1 MAKVPHPS
9 GFARLVDQQAWDEE
23 NEASPGYPEG
33 YREPE
38 APEIDLAGNAQ
49 RQQDTRDALLSWV
62 EETTTGLTDE
72 EKNKK
77 AADRYEAMFDDPA
90 FMNRA
95 GEGWAA
101 EGTRDDSPSHV
112 LYRALMPKKTV
123 YQVPGSVHSKASYE
137 DNKEAMMY
145 YQVQLGLQESEGV
158 SKDEAIAR
166 AYESPVARHEG
177 SGKTLEQRVISAES
191 MVRPGTFGA
200 VQDLINESALG
211 SVARGAAGLFS
222 YLKPSYAAAP
232 VAERYYGEERSKRWW
247 RERDVSFNSRVVYP
261 GHPAEKA
268 HKNVAHPDTGE
279 FRPWY
284 ETVQIRAGEG
294 TASDEELKTY
304 DQYLEERNN
313 IATGKSSF
321 IDTLGQ
327 YIQQRDAFLEQM
339 DVSGQIVGSLASSW
353 MAQPSDWVSARKQRG
368 GVKLSLEEIR
378 EGWDDIDTYPTDK
391 QLHEDVKA
399 VIDVWRA
406 RDGLKAGTGQHDEI
420 TRRLNSVVQQVRSD
434 MWPDKRL
441 RIVSANELGE
451 APWATSAGHFR
462 KSPIGDYAMIFNP
475 VFQAVD
481 PGGPSLDFTSAVGAM
496 KASKQHVNQIST
508 TLAKLPVLVGNARG
522 LDTPSNFGESIT
534 ALWGSGFARELKGFF
549 ENEKL
554 FSDDVNERKS
564 FFIRMFYN
572 KSRAEIHVNEFL
584 LDVPEFSE
592 FKNEFLETQDWPVLP
607 PQSLSIYI
615 ENSDVLYQTP
625 AVYSIMQGAKERA
638 KEERMTLEEYVGSDD
653 GWETIEKKLNKVKLY
668 TLPGKIASGILKKM
682 GGYEGVRRDIN
693 VWTEGREKAFGRQQ
707 AGEWVAE
714 TLNNAMSNS
723 HYEGTNLIVEQSA
736 TGMFLQTAGELAAGP
751 IFEIAAD
758 VIFDPALAVGE
769 QFGLW
774 NWDGRAHDRGTFG
787 DWFVGIEDPD
797 AAGAYGR
804 GTDIA
809 RGLGYDETDDF
820 FKATQAVSLFFDFV
834 TPVEG
839 MFLTG
844 LTRPVVGLHRLNK
857 MRADMPGLRLSLDT
871 TRAAF
876 APDGVYGLGSLW
888 KKIAPVEDIA
898 DYQKAVDTAKVGAAE
913 RRADT
918 VERLGRRD
926 LREVAFGDSELNLAK
941 KRLKGATRQQQG
953 LLGWR
958 RAVGLDPRRLTKEF
972 GGMHDVTSLM
982 AGELFA
988 KNLLQGRSPLE
999 GFGPQFRSNVFEV
1012 MRRGGIAAEDVNR
1025 VLKDSSKM
1033 RTAKFLSEAGQRL
1046 DSVDDYTKGIRES
1059 DSYVRLR
1066 DELEAANQKNPLSYK
1081 SLHGID
1087 VVDSLMA
1094 MIETQAVGLARV
1106 RGIEDG
1112 AKAID
1117 AYMQSLLSD
1126 IGSGRAVEPP
1136 RFTGGP
1142 GADDVGAAI
1151 QSLSDTISTE
1161 QLGAV
1166 DIDLANKAQIE
1177 ALRSATQFEA
1187 INAVGDRAALR
1198 TLAMGDLVL
1207 LLSRVTAKGEIVA
1220 DLLGEV
1226 SHRLA
1231 KEFADFPLEAQ
1242 SKFDEF
1248 VELLSAAEDE
1258 LLAKFTDQES
1268 ASAVRSLFDSVLDNI
1283 SERVNRARQTL
1294 DDATEP
1300 RAPGFQ
1306 QDAGQ
1311 AQIAQSIRALAEK
1324 DFFEADQA
1332 SVLEALVMS
1341 LPERV
1346 LRDIR
1351 LNDQIT
1357 DIAQGAAARTTE
1369 LLAEGGAVDRLIS
1382 SVEFFGYADE
1392 IGALKAAEG
1401 TVLIGANLDEI
1412 FEAIRF
1418 KRDERK
1424 GFQSVAIRFL
1434 SDRKNPKTGK
1444 SYTARELAER
1454 YVDSETWMKRQE
1466 GEVFSPEK
1474 VEQLVSQFEEALNTY
1489 KRGADRVGPRTY
1501 QFLHELGHGVAM
1513 SFLADS
1519 EIAILSKAF
1528 RDELDDFG
1536 LFRDTPY
1543 TRSFDTMSDIQF
1555 NEWFAEN
1562 FAEFVISHRLPD
1574 IVATQ
1579 RGAGDLLRIF
1589 NNLMER
1595 MSNWFSSWF
1604 RREPRA
1610 RTDFHPALALLVD
1623 RLFDDKAAAMAS
1635 RREVALRRATA
1646 FQARLSDEGVFSP
1659 LSRQRAGL
1667 DGQYIPDL
1675 DEVEFSKTD
1684 KKPLPASD
1692 RSAIFEET
1700 TDYEAFEKAKAKSER
1715 GVNLSPKTPEEYQAA
1730 RIFLSPDHT
1739 FGFMVDSTGDLQ
1751 NVFSNSPVPGMGK
1764 FGVFKAIE
1772 ELDALTLDCYDDF
1785 LPEYYS
1791 QFGFVEVARLKFVD
1805 DYAPDG
1811 WDYDSL
1817 GRPDIVI
1824 MSYQGGDRG
1833 TIRSR
1838 YKSFEYRKTEDI
1850 TTDFG
1855 GASDRARKLADPPRV
1870 EGVLDGQDIEVKGP
1884 GVGEEIRGRS
1894 LGEEQKPSDVG
1905 SEKSNVPTDVG
1916 LGELTLGDAN
1926 AAMRQTKTGTDL
1938 AEFISK
1944 NADDPVHRRIADR
1957 IKPHLGDTEVHVI
1970 EKSSDIPESIFEA
1983 ERKGSLPPE
1992 VALSIAIISAHESR
2006 LRRVTRGLNWS
2017 PAGDAFNDVF
2027 LRGNEAFSGT
2037 TAETALHELVHAA
2050 TVRRLSDGNLPANK
2064 GTKLQSASNE
2074 LYALVNDVIKLA
2086 KKAQTEK
2093 SLDPA
2098 TEAVLISATGSV
2110 KEFVAYGL
2118 TNKKFQDYLM
2128 TIKVEDKSMWNVFVE
2143 KIADLLGVAK
2153 KDHNALIELVRVTDE
2168 LLDAPLSELPSRSLT
2183 EYISLM
2189 EEPVKKAGGATESI
2203 EMQILLK
2210 RAAEAEESLNK
2221 SNSVGMKRLYER
2233 RLNTANRRI
2242 EDLKESQSVIAPT
2255 ETVAAGSFDLLDI
2268 DGAADRLGPE
2278 IRRVLSERDVL
2289 DSGQLSEELSKKFD
2303 PSSEKIGG
2311 TPHDI
2316 VDFESDLGLKQR
2328 VYTGEITSHQAKIL
2342 KERLG
2347 SATPLEDISTD
2358 VMFEVERIVQTPEGA
2373 KIERSTV
2380 AAPVAPMLKA
2390 TGFGGEQGMK
2400 VLIPGGKEG
2409 VFSFA
2414 DVQYLARRPVEMII
2428 DEAATKWW
2436 DDVGEQ
2442 FFGEPD
2448 LLGNFD
2454 GIIDQYKEAYATML
2468 NGLYDK
2474 LHNGYG
2480 LENRRPDIEDFFSE
2494 NRFINNEARS
2504 DWGQQI
2510 EVHLMDV
2517 ASQYVF
2523 AFLSMQTNLLD
2534 NQVFAAVARPR
2545 SMADL
2550 ADTVQRARSARI
2562 NKGSPLSRDEA
2573 NHILGFSVTI
2583 SSGILKGRFGKKQ
2596 ILLDVE
2602 TDILPIIEVRDWTK
2616 PGGPL
2621 IRVQSADIAPLNAQK
2636 IAAKARKSLA
2646 RYVKF
2651 KKEVAKIE
2659 ARIPTI
2665 KDAAKRRR
2673 AKTQLKKAVK
2683 EMESAD
2689 MAHRAVLNS
2698 VSSTDVIALTGD
2710 VVLSSPADTTKLL
2723 DMYEMMYEDFI
2734 RVQRGELKQSFFE
2747 RYPDEAWDDFS
2758 DRVSSMVPG
2767 MATKISAFG
2776 IYWQNPISATIGALD
2791 IHMIGLVGKAL
2802 LKEELWIEKA
2812 RVWHRDWQTI
2822 KSKAAKDQLK
2832 ETAELQLMRESKK
2845 TPSSTAIDRRAKE
2858 IIKKQRKFRE
2868 SVPFERFLEADKSNP
2883 GYTFWRDQLRVEITA
2898 PEKLRVHP
2906 IGVPEYKKAF
2916 PVNVIDSKKV
2926 RQAISDVKANS
2937 KLDPEQRAD
2946 RVRRLEVALRA
2957 HEHIESAAKR
2967 FGSDHPIID
2976 RFIEEL
2982 STGSS
2987 KFVEVMSPDYKKVLE
3002 GMSSDVNNSDIL
3014 GSVATRQ
3021 HRVWDEW
3028 RGYLDPHVIV
3038 QPGSAMLPAVR
3049 PAALKTIIKSLEG
3062 TFPEIRDP
3070 RVQADLTSRHSRL
3083 VSGLFGAGFRD
3094 LHSSL
3099 KEGGFGGTAPF
3110 KDRPLP
3116 TELTKGAL
3124 YMKDIA
3130 QPSTPL
3136 HTLISAGRDLSD
3148 LFNTGDASVLFREN
3162 GTALLYL
3169 MGQEFPEMMEVF
3181 TNKFDSIVSEAGV
3194 EVLTPRGYKEVNE
3207 AFVDF
3212 WHSRYVDDPQVDVA
3226 FENIRDKMAVFWRR
3240 VRHRADRTN
3249 PEARRFFDEWLGVL
3263 NDAKKEA
3270 MFDVSGS
3277 AEFKSI
3283 PRITRK
3289 EDLLQTESVSKAG
3302 RAKEATRIDLDEG
3315 RIRHALDL
3323 GEGVTDVDAFETM
3336 QKAVEYVSREMSR
3349 TKYTNNW
3356 LSFST
3361 RTIVPARSLARYLE
3375 EAQLETFRVF
3385 GDPHVLKKQ
3394 FKTMAK
3400 ERVKLDRFG
3409 DPIIDAD
3416 GLPEMEVVT
3425 EALPDGTTRPVE
3437 IVVIELTELQQDKL
3451 KSLLIELSVDLR
3463 TKGPVKRVLGEYFG
3477 PRADL
3482 SVIPESHYHFITQE
3496 MIRDHVVGVGTGLT
3510 KEVKRVPKSLG
3521 YAAVKAVVDSSGFR
3535 ALGGETIVR
3544 TLKKQFKT
3552 RAPLAHIRKSK
3563 AGKELG
3569 ADTEVVS
3576 PIIKELFM
3584 RRSRQIDDIPN
3595 WISRVQIALKEGRMS
3610 AGVWET
3616 LEGLKEILE
3625 QPLSNAAYRTLDSIE
3640 VLFDAEKGIS
3650 PTLIASKLDEIQ
3662 IAFADNRLING
3673 SERKAIE
3680 LLREIERIKRTEPER
3695 TVLKNGLV
3703 EIKDPVM
3710 REAIAEAYLIVSDG
3724 IARRLVIAD
3733 TAAETI
3739 MKGMGGSPEQA
3750 KRLFNPRE
3758 DVYTDRALAIEM
3770 YSRFYHGEWGQVLE
3784 LLQEKGLATGTAL
3797 KHPGRYNVGHAMLE
3811 TIIRLRAQSI
3821 FRGLLDDMT
3830 EMGVAVKIEDL
3841 APLTIESI
3849 VEKRAFAERVKMY
3862 LDQELEFGG
3871 PLQLVDESGKAL
3883 KLTGGFEGPRILAG
3897 EGTKLQGAGPGSGKL
3912 SKKARERLS
3921 KLGGY
3926 SRPQVAMGDVVTKV
3940 VVQDLEAYTVA
3951 QDLIERWG
3959 MKRGANIKEWE
3970 VTRFVDGSEAIVPKL
3985 LLNEIDD
3992 AIDRIAGTA
4001 SARAGKSRLK
4011 IKRENV
4017 PEIGVPEPPK
4027 ILQDHPLLA
4036 SLYREAADLKKDYF
4050 TTADLLNYMSNT
4062 FQWTYRMTKMGLT
4075 SGIFMVNLPYYVA
4088 NAFGAQLQVYQ
4099 KVGLRGYFSSM
4110 SHPVISLEVAA
4121 SLWGRNPTMRFTKVK
4136 PVVTPDGT
4144 VWSQE
4149 AITRACHEHGL
4160 SGSFLSVET
4169 ARSIAVDLKRNEPSF
4184 WNKMT
4189 KETEAEK
4196 RPHQAAGSPGAA
4208 GLDFDLPG
4216 PLQAVRF
4223 YHNQLINFATFIDNY
4238 HRVALFTEGIGRGL
4252 SPADAAASARSALFD
4267 YSDLTDFEKK
4277 YMRQIFIFYS
4287 FQRKNLDLFWDTV
4300 LTNPHRV
4307 MGQLRV
4313 ARGVNQIY
4321 LDGDETLIE
4330 SEWSIGRLG
4339 AIFANNAAKDTVQKN
4354 RYNAPILPV
4363 VEAMKGQL
4371 DFFSFMGS
4379 FLPTDNILLKEKRMK
4394 NQLKFMARLNPWIQA
4409 PMAATIQKEFFS
4421 GKGMRPER
4429 IPTFWAQHDLMTNGG
4444 MLLNGVGGSVR
4455 AIKGWEEQEFPGQS
4469 YVWEATNT
4477 MNWYILQN
4485 AWHGPVPVMPM
4496 REDTPGTSWMGA
4508 VGEAIDYTPLGA
4520 ALRAQPIKG
4529 FKEGTL
4535 GVGFAGRMIDS
4546 LSRFG
4551 RADMIIPQL
4560 LDADM
4565 AYYRKLVDEGKRD
4578 KLFEFEKG
4586 DKLYQKLNASALR
4599 IDPETGDVDFQVTPE
4614 GSEIRGGQGRV
4625 GVDEGWLAILLGV
4638 QQIPTKDRAIL
4649 MHYYRQ
4655 QNALDRATKEVR
4667 KKFNDKALDL
4677 TGRYESEGSD

>member
-1 MAKVPHPS
+1 
-9 GFARLVDQQAWDEE
+9 
-23 NEASPGYPEG
+23 
-33 YREPE
+33 
-38 APEIDLAGNAQ
+38 
-49 RQQDTRDALLSWV
+49 
-62 EETTTGLTDE
+62 
-72 EKNKK
+72 
-77 AADRYEAMFDDPA
+77 
-90 FMNRA
+90 
-95 GEGWAA
+95 
-101 EGTRDDSPSHV
+101 
-112 LYRALMPKKTV
+112 
-123 YQVPGSVHSKASYE
+123 
-137 DNKEAMMY
+137 
-145 YQVQLGLQESEGV
+145 
-158 SKDEAIAR
+158 
-166 AYESPVARHEG
+166 
-177 SGKTLEQRVISAES
+177 
-191 MVRPGTFGA
+191 
-200 VQDLINESALG
+200 
-211 SVARGAAGLFS
+211 
-222 YLKPSYAAAP
+222 
-232 VAERYYGEERSKRWW
+232 
-247 RERDVSFNSRVVYP
+247 
-261 GHPAEKA
+261 
-268 HKNVAHPDTGE
+268 
-279 FRPWY
+279 
-284 ETVQIRAGEG
+284 
-294 TASDEELKTY
+294 
-304 DQYLEERNN
+304 
-313 IATGKSSF
+313 
-321 IDTLGQ
+321 
-327 YIQQRDAFLEQM
+327 
-339 DVSGQIVGSLASSW
+339 
-353 MAQPSDWVSARKQRG
+353 
-368 GVKLSLEEIR
+368 
-378 EGWDDIDTYPTDK
+378 
-391 QLHEDVKA
+391 
-399 VIDVWRA
+399 
-406 RDGLKAGTGQHDEI
+406 
-420 TRRLNSVVQQVRSD
+420 
-434 MWPDKRL
+434 
-441 RIVSANELGE
+441 
-451 APWATSAGHFR
+451 
-462 KSPIGDYAMIFNP
+462 
-475 VFQAVD
+475 
-481 PGGPSLDFTSAVGAM
+481 
-496 KASKQHVNQIST
+496 
-508 TLAKLPVLVGNARG
+508 
-522 LDTPSNFGESIT
+522 
-534 ALWGSGFARELKGFF
+534 
-549 ENEKL
+549 
-554 FSDDVNERKS
+554 
-564 FFIRMFYN
+564 
-572 KSRAEIHVNEFL
+572 
-584 LDVPEFSE
+584 
-592 FKNEFLETQDWPVLP
+592 
-607 PQSLSIYI
+607 
-615 ENSDVLYQTP
+615 
-625 AVYSIMQGAKERA
+625 
-638 KEERMTLEEYVGSDD
+638 
-653 GWETIEKKLNKVKLY
+653 
-668 TLPGKIASGILKKM
+668 
-682 GGYEGVRRDIN
+682 
-693 VWTEGREKAFGRQQ
+693 
-707 AGEWVAE
+707 
-714 TLNNAMSNS
+714 
-723 HYEGTNLIVEQSA
+723 
-736 TGMFLQTAGELAAGP
+736 
-751 IFEIAAD
+751 
-758 VIFDPALAVGE
+758 
-769 QFGLW
+769 
-774 NWDGRAHDRGTFG
+774 
-787 DWFVGIEDPD
+787 
-797 AAGAYGR
+797 
-804 GTDIA
+804 
-809 RGLGYDETDDF
+809 
-820 FKATQAVSLFFDFV
+820 
-834 TPVEG
+834 
-839 MFLTG
+839 
-844 LTRPVVGLHRLNK
+844 
-857 MRADMPGLRLSLDT
+857 
-871 TRAAF
+871 
-876 APDGVYGLGSLW
+876 
-888 KKIAPVEDIA
+888 
-898 DYQKAVDTAKVGAAE
+898 
-913 RRADT
+913 
-918 VERLGRRD
+918 
-926 LREVAFGDSELNLAK
+926 
-941 KRLKGATRQQQG
+941 
-953 LLGWR
+953 
-958 RAVGLDPRRLTKEF
+958 
-972 GGMHDVTSLM
+972 
-982 AGELFA
+982 
-988 KNLLQGRSPLE
+988 
-999 GFGPQFRSNVFEV
+999 
-1012 MRRGGIAAEDVNR
+1012 
-1025 VLKDSSKM
+1025 
-1033 RTAKFLSEAGQRL
+1033 
-1046 DSVDDYTKGIRES
+1046 
-1059 DSYVRLR
+1059 
-1066 DELEAANQKNPLSYK
+1066 
-1081 SLHGID
+1081 
-1087 VVDSLMA
+1087 
-1094 MIETQAVGLARV
+1094 
-1106 RGIEDG
+1106 
-1112 AKAID
+1112 
-1117 AYMQSLLSD
+1117 
-1126 IGSGRAVEPP
+1126 
-1136 RFTGGP
+1136 
-1142 GADDVGAAI
+1142 
-1151 QSLSDTISTE
+1151 
-1161 QLGAV
+1161 
-1166 DIDLANKAQIE
+1166 
-1177 ALRSATQFEA
+1177 
-1187 INAVGDRAALR
+1187 
-1198 TLAMGDLVL
+1198 
-1207 LLSRVTAKGEIVA
+1207 
-1220 DLLGEV
+1220 
-1226 SHRLA
+1226 
-1231 KEFADFPLEAQ
+1231 
-1242 SKFDEF
+1242 
-1248 VELLSAAEDE
+1248 
-1258 LLAKFTDQES
+1258 
-1268 ASAVRSLFDSVLDNI
+1268 
-1283 SERVNRARQTL
+1283 
-1294 DDATEP
+1294 
-1300 RAPGFQ
+1300 
-1306 QDAGQ
+1306 
-1311 AQIAQSIRALAEK
+1311 
-1324 DFFEADQA
+1324 
-1332 SVLEALVMS
+1332 
-1341 LPERV
+1341 
-1346 LRDIR
+1346 
-1351 LNDQIT
+1351 
-1357 DIAQGAAARTTE
+1357 
-1369 LLAEGGAVDRLIS
+1369 
-1382 SVEFFGYADE
+1382 
-1392 IGALKAAEG
+1392 
-1401 TVLIGANLDEI
+1401 
-1412 FEAIRF
+1412 
-1418 KRDERK
+1418 
-1424 GFQSVAIRFL
+1424 
-1434 SDRKNPKTGK
+1434 
-1444 SYTARELAER
+1444 
-1454 YVDSETWMKRQE
+1454 MKRQE

-1474 VEQLVSQFEEALNTY
+1474 VEQLVSQFEEALAAY

-1610 RTDFHPALALLVD
+1610 KTDFHPALALLVD

-1659 LSRQRAGL
+1659 LSRKRAGL

-1675 DEVEFSKTD
+1675 DEVEVAQD
-1684 KKPLPASD
+1684 LLRMEEELPPAEL
-1692 RSAIFEET
+1692 RMA
-1700 TDYEAFEKAKAKSER
+1700 EKAPA
-1715 GVNLSPKTPEEYQAA
+1715 PEQ
-1730 RIFLSPDHT
+1730 
-1739 FGFMVDSTGDLQ
+1739 
-1751 NVFSNSPVPGMGK
+1751 
-1764 FGVFKAIE
+1764 
-1772 ELDALTLDCYDDF
+1772 
-1785 LPEYYS
+1785 
-1791 QFGFVEVARLKFVD
+1791 
-1805 DYAPDG
+1805 
-1811 WDYDSL
+1811 
-1817 GRPDIVI
+1817 
-1824 MSYQGGDRG
+1824 
-1833 TIRSR
+1833 
-1838 YKSFEYRKTEDI
+1838 
-1850 TTDFG
+1850 
-1855 GASDRARKLADPPRV
+1855 
-1870 EGVLDGQDIEVKGP
+1870 GVLGD
-1884 GVGEEIRGRS
+1884 
-1894 LGEEQKPSDVG
+1894 EQRPSDV
-1905 SEKSNVPTDVG
+1905 
-1916 LGELTLGDAN
+1916 
-1926 AAMRQTKTGTDL
+1926 
-1938 AEFISK
+1938 AE
-1944 NADDPVHRRIADR
+1944 
-1957 IKPHLGDTEVHVI
+1957 
-1970 EKSSDIPESIFEA
+1970 
-1983 ERKGSLPPE
+1983 
-1992 VALSIAIISAHESR
+1992 
-2006 LRRVTRGLNWS
+2006 
-2017 PAGDAFNDVF
+2017 
-2027 LRGNEAFSGT
+2027 
-2037 TAETALHELVHAA
+2037 
-2050 TVRRLSDGNLPANK
+2050 
-2064 GTKLQSASNE
+2064 
-2074 LYALVNDVIKLA
+2074 
-2086 KKAQTEK
+2086 
-2093 SLDPA
+2093 
-2098 TEAVLISATGSV
+2098 
-2110 KEFVAYGL
+2110 
-2118 TNKKFQDYLM
+2118 
-2128 TIKVEDKSMWNVFVE
+2128 
-2143 KIADLLGVAK
+2143 
-2153 KDHNALIELVRVTDE
+2153 
-2168 LLDAPLSELPSRSLT
+2168 AP
-2183 EYISLM
+2183 
-2189 EEPVKKAGGATESI
+2189 ESI
-2203 EMQILLK
+2203 EMQVLLK
-2210 RAAEAEESLNK
+2210 RAADAEESLNK
-2221 SNSVGMKRLYER
+2221 SNSVGMKRLYGR

-2242 EDLKESQSVIAPT
+2242 EDLKESQTVIAPT
-2255 ETVAAGSFDLLDI
+2255 EIAAAGSFDLLDI

-2347 SATPLEDISTD
+2347 SATPLEDISID

-2414 DVQYLARRPVEMII
+2414 DVQYLARRPVEMIV
-2428 DEAATKWW
+2428 DQAATKWW
-2436 DDVGEQ
+2436 NDVGKQ
-2442 FFGEPD
+2442 VFGEPD

-2550 ADTVQRARSARI
+2550 AETVQRARSARI

-2602 TDILPIIEVRDWTK
+2602 TDILPLIEVRDWTE

-2659 ARIPTI
+2659 ARIPKI

-2673 AKTQLKKAVK
+2673 AKSQLKKAVT

-2698 VSSTDVIALTGD
+2698 VSSTEVVALTGD
-2710 VVLSSPADTTKLL
+2710 VVLSSPADTSKLL

-2802 LKEELWIEKA
+2802 LKEERWIKKA

-2845 TPSSTAIDRRAKE
+2845 TPSESAIERRAKD
-2858 IIKKQRKFRE
+2858 IINKQRKFRE
-2868 SVPFERFLEADKSNP
+2868 SVTFERFLEADKSNP
-2883 GYTFWRDQLRVEITA
+2883 GYTFWRDQLRTEITT
-2898 PEKLRVHP
+2898 PERLRVHP
-2906 IGVPEYKKAF
+2906 IGVPEYKNAF

-2926 RQAISDVKANS
+2926 RQVISNVKADS
-2937 KLDPEQRAD
+2937 KLTPKQRAD
-2946 RVRRLEVALRA
+2946 RVRRLEDAVRA
-2957 HEHIESAAKR
+2957 HEHIESAEKK
-2967 FGSDHPIID
+2967 FGSNHPIID
-2976 RFIEEL
+2976 NFIEDL
-2982 STGSS
+2982 ATGSS

-3002 GMSSDVNNSDIL
+3002 GMASDVNNSDTL

-3070 RVQADLTSRHSRL
+3070 RVQADITSRHSRL

-3110 KDRPLP
+3110 EGRPLP

-3194 EVLTPRGYKEVNE
+3194 EVLTPKGYKEVNE

-3240 VRHRADRTN
+3240 IRHRADRTN
-3249 PEARRFFDEWLGVL
+3249 PEARRYFDEWLGVL

-3361 RTIVPARSLARYLE
+3361 RSIVPARSLARYLE

-3400 ERVKLDRFG
+3400 ERVRLDRFG
-3409 DPIIDAD
+3409 DPIIDAN

-3595 WISRVQIALKEGRMS
+3595 WISRVQIALKEGRMA

-3625 QPLSNAAYRTLDSIE
+3625 QPLSNAAYRTLDNIE

-3650 PTLIASKLDEIQ
+3650 PTLVASKLDEIQ
-3662 IAFADNRLING
+3662 IAFADNRLINN

-3680 LLREIERIKRTEPER
+3680 LLREVERIKKTEPER

-3724 IARRLVIAD
+3724 ITRRLVIAD

-3758 DVYTDRALAIEM
+3758 DAYTDRALAIEM

-3849 VEKRAFAERVKMY
+3849 VERRAFAQRVKMY

-3871 PLQLVDESGKAL
+3871 PLQLVDESGKVL
-3883 KLTGGFEGPRILAG
+3883 KLTGGFEGPRILSG
-3897 EGTKLQGAGPGSGKL
+3897 EGIKLQGAGPGSGKL

-3921 KLGGY
+3921 EEGGY
-3926 SRPQVAMGDVVTKV
+3926 RRTQVTMGDVVTKV
-3940 VVQDLEAYTVA
+3940 VVDDLEAYTVA

-4036 SLYREAADLKKDYF
+4036 SLYQEAADFKKDYF

-4196 RPHQAAGSPGAA
+4196 RPYQAAGSPGAA

-4216 PLQAVRF
+4216 PLQAARF

-4252 SPADAAASARSALFD
+4252 SPSDAAASARSALFD

-4330 SEWSIGRLG
+4330 SEWSVGRLG

-4371 DFFSFMGS
+4371 DFFSFVGS

-4421 GKGMRPER
+4421 GRGMRPER
-4429 IPTFWAQHDLMTNGG
+4429 IPTFWAQHDLVTNGG

-4455 AIKGWEEQEFPGQS
+4455 AIKSWEEQEFPGQS

-4508 VGEAIDYTPLGA
+4508 VGEAIDYTPLGM

-4535 GVGFAGRMIDS
+4535 GVAPAGRMIDS

-4599 IDPETGDVDFQVTPE
+4599 MDPETGDVDFQVTPE
-4614 GSEIRGGQGRV
+4614 GREIRGEQGRV

-4655 QNALDRATKEVR
+4655 QNALDRATKEVQ
-4667 KKFNDKALDL
+4667 KKFNDKELDL